1 MTAENNK
8 RIAKN
13 TIMLYMRMIL
23 IMIVSLY
30 TSRILLEALGVAD
43 LGVYSIIAGVIIL
56 FGFIQNVT
64 TLGTQR
70 FLSVGLGKN
79 DWLWTNTAFNT
90 SIIVHIIISVV
101 VFILG
106 ETVGLWFVN
115 NHLSIPA
122 DRLNDVTWVFQ
133 LSLFSLIVQL
143 MQTPYV
149 AAMIACEKMDL
160 YAKIGI
166 FDAFQRW
173 FVVFILTQYTFPDKL
188 KAYSLFVFI
197 GFFLVFLCYF
207 LFSVRKFDICKLNL
221 KINKEMLSEMFS
233 FSGWTLLGS
242 LSVVSL
248 SQGIAILVNMVSG
261 VVANASLGLSEQV
274 LLAIN
279 RLTGNFQTA
288 FNPQIIKSY
297 VSGNTAY
304 LHNLL
309 SQSSKLSFALVLLAV
324 TPLFVDT
331 EFILGLW
338 LGQVP
343 DYLASLVKVICI
355 YILIDC
361 LSGPFVTVIYAV
373 GNLRQYQLVISAIMI
388 ANLLFAAVL
397 VYINVPLYLVVMSRV
412 SCVLILLMYRFWVVG
427 RIINFGIKEYLLKT
441 ILRLVIVGCAS
452 IFLTIQINT
461 ILEKSIVGLLL
472 LVMISSFIVIV
483 LFFIVAFTGSE
494 RKFCKDKVRLVW
506 HKIF

>member
-1 MTAENNK
+1 
-8 RIAKN
+8 
-13 TIMLYMRMIL
+13 
-23 IMIVSLY
+23 
-30 TSRILLEALGVAD
+30 
-43 LGVYSIIAGVIIL
+43 
-56 FGFIQNVT
+56 
-64 TLGTQR
+64 
-70 FLSVGLGKN
+70 
-79 DWLWTNTAFNT
+79 
-90 SIIVHIIISVV
+90 
-101 VFILG
+101 
-106 ETVGLWFVN
+106 
-115 NHLSIPA
+115 
-122 DRLNDVTWVFQ
+122 
-133 LSLFSLIVQL
+133 
-143 MQTPYV
+143 
-149 AAMIACEKMDL
+149 
-160 YAKIGI
+160 
-166 FDAFQRW
+166 
-173 FVVFILTQYTFPDKL
+173 
-188 KAYSLFVFI
+188 
-197 GFFLVFLCYF
+197 FFLVFLCYF

-221 KINKEMLSEMFS
+221 KINKEMLAEMFS

-388 ANLLFAAVL
+388 ANLLFAAIL

-452 IFLTIQINT
+452 IFLTSQINT
-461 ILEKSIVGLLL
+461 ILEKSIIGLLL

>member
-173 FVVFILTQYTFPDKL
+173 FVVFIL
-188 KAYSLFVFI
+188 
-197 GFFLVFLCYF
+197 
-207 LFSVRKFDICKLNL
+207 
-221 KINKEMLSEMFS
+221 
-233 FSGWTLLGS
+233 
-242 LSVVSL
+242 
-248 SQGIAILVNMVSG
+248 
-261 VVANASLGLSEQV
+261 
-274 LLAIN
+274 
-279 RLTGNFQTA
+279 
-288 FNPQIIKSY
+288 
-297 VSGNTAY
+297 
-304 LHNLL
+304 
-309 SQSSKLSFALVLLAV
+309 
-324 TPLFVDT
+324 
-331 EFILGLW
+331 
-338 LGQVP
+338 
-343 DYLASLVKVICI
+343 
-355 YILIDC
+355 
-361 LSGPFVTVIYAV
+361 
-373 GNLRQYQLVISAIMI
+373 
-388 ANLLFAAVL
+388 
-397 VYINVPLYLVVMSRV
+397 
-412 SCVLILLMYRFWVVG
+412 
-427 RIINFGIKEYLLKT
+427 
-441 ILRLVIVGCAS
+441 
-452 IFLTIQINT
+452 
-461 ILEKSIVGLLL
+461 
-472 LVMISSFIVIV
+472 
-483 LFFIVAFTGSE
+483 
-494 RKFCKDKVRLVW
+494 
-506 HKIF
+506 